1 MKLNNEII
9 VERLENGGAALLDPE
24 KEVIFLINNTGF
36 QILTSSIG
44 HTRTEAQERFFNLVA
59 HDFEDEDID
68 VYKEY
73 LDQLIDNCILL
84 EE

>member
-1 MKLNNEII
+1 MNG
-9 VERLENGGAALLDPE
+9 LENGGAALLDPE

-44 HTRTEAQERFFNLVA
+44 NTRTEAQERFFNLVA